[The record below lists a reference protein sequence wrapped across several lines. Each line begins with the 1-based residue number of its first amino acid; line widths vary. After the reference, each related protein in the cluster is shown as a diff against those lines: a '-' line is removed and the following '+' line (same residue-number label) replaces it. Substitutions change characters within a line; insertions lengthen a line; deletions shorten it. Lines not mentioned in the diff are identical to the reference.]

1 MRESGF
7 NLIEILIV
15 VAIAGIAL
23 GIAVPNLQ
31 EMIVTARTRGVA
43 ESIQSG
49 LLLARSESIKR
60 NALMRFQFV
69 STMTSACVASAS
81 SRLWVVT
88 QYTGATTPSNTR
100 GEPWARCH
108 IAGYSPPD
116 QEEPCPTSPAYTVDL
131 AANPPTAA
139 SCNADPFIA
148 YKSSTESVPNV
159 DVSATPATVGALA
172 GFVITF
178 GPLGQVVPSFDGT
191 TTQPATTAT
200 VAVGPSSGAG
210 RRYRVTVSANGS
222 VRLCSPDLPVGNSMA
237 C

>member
-1 MRESGF
+1 
-7 NLIEILIV
+7 
-15 VAIAGIAL
+15 
-23 GIAVPNLQ
+23 
-31 EMIVTARTRGVA
+31 
-43 ESIQSG
+43 
-49 LLLARSESIKR
+49 
-60 NALMRFQFV
+60 MRFQLV
-69 STMTSACVASAS
+69 STMTSPARPVPRRGYGWLRNIPARRRRQIRAASLGRVAI
-81 SRLWVVT
+81 SR
-88 QYTGATTPSNTR
+88 AT
-100 GEPWARCH
+100 
-108 IAGYSPPD
+108 PPD

-139 SCNADPFIA
+139 SCSADPFIA

-200 VAVGPSSGAG
+200 VAVGPSSGTG